1 MPAMTQSSSVFSGVV
16 ARRLAGLAAAAVF
29 FAAGP
34 ASALGLRLGAR
45 IGGGSGSIDD
55 DLPGDPDVSA
65 FAVGAAAR
73 LDLVLLAV
81 EVDLLWR
88 KNTWES
94 SGVDTE
100 IQRIAIPVIAR
111 LGFPLVPGLLTAEI
125 GAGLEP
131 RFLLSAEFGGTDISK
146 NVNDQVLYLPLVA
159 GLDLDLKVIGAG
171 VEVRYERQLS
181 NEGDNPDFKVHQLM
195 FFGGV
200 FF

>member
-1 MPAMTQSSSVFSGVV
+1 MPASTRFHSVFSGVA
-16 ARRLAGLAAAAVF
+16 ARRVAGLAAAAVLF
-29 FAAGP
+29 TAGS
-34 ASALGLRLGAR
+34 ASALGLRFGAR
-45 IGGGSGSIDD
+45 VGGGTGSYDGD
-55 DLPGDPDVSA
+55 GSGDPDISA

-88 KNTWES
+88 KNTWETA
-94 SGVDTE
+94 GVDTE
-100 IQRIAIPVIAR
+100 IQRLAIPVIAR

-131 RFLLSAEFGGTDISK
+131 RFLLSAEFGGVDVSK
-146 NVNDQVLYLPLVA
+146 NLNDQVLYLPLVA

-171 VEVRYERQLS
+171 IEVRYERQLT
-181 NEGDNPDFKVHQLM
+181 NEGDDPDFKIHQLM